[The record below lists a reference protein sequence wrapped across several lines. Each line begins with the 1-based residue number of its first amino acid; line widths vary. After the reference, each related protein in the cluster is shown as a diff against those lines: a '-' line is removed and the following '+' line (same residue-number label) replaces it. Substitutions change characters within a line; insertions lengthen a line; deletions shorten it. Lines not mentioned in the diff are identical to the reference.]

1 MNIQS
6 YVCNLIQSSRLLS
19 YYSFYI
25 LLNAGT
31 LKKVNEK
38 CQKHLRKKKMRINEM
53 KNSFEFS
60 DVVFCFSSSFRLI
73 LILGFSLCVALFHSV
88 GRSVERS
95 VCVCVPFC

>member
-1 MNIQS
+1 
-6 YVCNLIQSSRLLS
+6 
-19 YYSFYI
+19 
-25 LLNAGT
+25 
-31 LKKVNEK
+31 
-38 CQKHLRKKKMRINEM
+38 M

-95 VCVCVPFC
+95 VCVCVPFCWMQTRNNRKDGNQRNGKSKNEEKKN